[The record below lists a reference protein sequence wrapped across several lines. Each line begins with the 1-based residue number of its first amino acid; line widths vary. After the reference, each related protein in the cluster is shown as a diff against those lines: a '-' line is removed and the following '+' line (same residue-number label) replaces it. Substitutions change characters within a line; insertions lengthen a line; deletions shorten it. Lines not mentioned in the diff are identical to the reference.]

1 MKFSSL
7 HYSNID
13 ISQTEKISSSFYLF
27 LTRTNLGQSSHHSHS
42 VAETK
47 QYPCICNRDVL
58 PRTKRKYIYCT
69 GLGIA
74 LVCTQDVWN
83 FGRRERARRKDK
95 HLNLSSWLGSKPSSA
110 APSIRPQRA
119 RREANY
125 SRIAINKARNS
136 GIAPPVNHLNE
147 CFC

>member
-7 HYSNID
+7 HYPNID
-13 ISQTEKISSSFYLF
+13 ISQTEKIFSSFHLF

-47 QYPCICNRDVL
+47 QYPCIVMFYHERNANIFIAR
-58 PRTKRKYIYCT
+58 
-69 GLGIA
+69 A

-119 RREANY
+119 QREANY

-136 GIAPPVNHLNE
+136 GIAPPLPVNHLNE

>member
-7 HYSNID
+7 HYPNID

-42 VAETK
+42 
-47 QYPCICNRDVL
+47 Q
-58 PRTKRKYIYCT
+58 KRSNIPVYVIVMFYHERNAN
-69 GLGIA
+69 IFIARA